1 MDFNIKYLS
10 WKTKVSSYVKYLSG
24 ENNYDFDN
32 IKQFYN
38 NGFEDKVVALIISK
52 NIIKKH
58 INKNSWWE
66 DINRAFTLFDIKM
79 NDNMRQKIID
89 KEFPKNPLNVACKII
104 KDYGYLSLSLYT
116 EKENIDT
123 KKFINN

>member
-79 NDNMRQKIID
+79 NDSMRQKIID

>member
-1 MDFNIKYLS
+1 MDFNIRYLS

-58 INKNSWWE
+58 INKNSWW
-66 DINRAFTLFDIKM
+66 DGINRAFTLFDIKM
-79 NDNMRQKIID
+79 HKLGRGCD
-89 KEFPKNPLNVACKII
+89 F
-104 KDYGYLSLSLYT
+104 
-116 EKENIDT
+116 
-123 KKFINN
+123 

>member
-79 NDNMRQKIID
+79 NDSMRLKIID

>member
-58 INKNSWWE
+58 INENSWWE

-79 NDNMRQKIID
+79 NDSMRQKIID